1 MVKMRLRPTSRL
13 FSTCL
18 ASGARGLSVLELV
31 VSIAITLVIAG
42 MAISPITRT
51 LKTYQLNSA
60 ANQVAGIIKFTRFEA
75 IRRNMAIKCVNSQS
89 AAYAEANIW
98 ADNDG
103 DGVEGAT
110 EKQILLNPN
119 ATLVSAGV
127 VPNTSALAAAASIP
141 TLTPISPG
149 SDAIKFDQRGA
160 VVASPPAV
168 YVFYVG
174 NTSPSG
180 GFRAVIVLPSG
191 SVQVWTYAGGTG
203 NVWQQIS

>member
-1 MVKMRLRPTSRL
+1 MGKMRLRLTSHPR
-13 FSTCL
+13 STCS
-18 ASGARGLSVLELV
+18 ASGARGLSILELV
-31 VSIAITLVIAG
+31 VSLAIILVISG
-42 MAISPITRT
+42 MAIGPIAKTV
-51 LKTYQLNSA
+51 KTYQLNDA
-60 ANQVAGIIKFTRFEA
+60 ANQVAGIVKFTRFEA
-75 IRRNMAIKCVNSQS
+75 IRRNKPIKCVNSQA

-103 DGVEGAT
+103 DNAAGTT
-110 EKQILLNPN
+110 EKQILLSPN

-191 SVQVWTYAGGTG
+191 SVQVWTYTGGTG
-203 NVWQQIS
+203 PVWQQIS

>member
-1 MVKMRLRPTSRL
+1 MAKMRLRLASRL
-13 FSTCL
+13 FSICL

-31 VSIAITLVIAG
+31 VSLAITLVIAG

-75 IRRNMAIKCVNSQS
+75 IRRNTAIKCVNSQS

-127 VPNTSALAAAASIP
+127 VPNTSALAAAANIP

-168 YVFYVG
+168 YVFYLG

-203 NVWQQIS
+203 NVWQQIT

>member
-1 MVKMRLRPTSRL
+1 MVKMRLRLTSRL

-31 VSIAITLVIAG
+31 VSLAITLVIAG

-60 ANQVAGIIKFTRFEA
+60 ANQLAGIIKFTRFEA
-75 IRRNMAIKCVNSQS
+75 IRRNTAIKCVNSQS

-203 NVWQQIS
+203 NVWQQIT

>member
-1 MVKMRLRPTSRL
+1 MRLRLTSHPL
-13 FSTCL
+13 STWS

-31 VSIAITLVIAG
+31 VSLALILVISG
-42 MAISPITRT
+42 MAISPITKT
-51 LKTYQLNSA
+51 VKTYQLNDA
-60 ANQVAGIIKFTRFEA
+60 ANQVAGIVKFTRFEA
-75 IRRNMAIKCVNSQS
+75 IRRNTSIRCVNSQ
-89 AAYAEANIW
+89 AGAYAQADIW

-103 DGVEGAT
+103 DGVEGPT
-110 EKQILLNPN
+110 EKQILLTPN

-127 VPNTSALAAAASIP
+127 VPSTGALAAAANIP
-141 TLTPISPG
+141 TLTAISPG
-149 SDAIKFDQRGA
+149 SDSIKFDQRGA

-203 NVWQQIS
+203 PLWQQIS

>member
-1 MVKMRLRPTSRL
+1 MRLRPTSHRL
-13 FSTCL
+13 STCS

-31 VSIAITLVIAG
+31 VSLAIILVISG
-42 MAISPITRT
+42 MAITPITKALR
-51 LKTYQLNSA
+51 TYQLNDA
-60 ANQVAGIIKFTRFEA
+60 ANQVAGIVKFTRFEA
-75 IRRNMAIKCVNSQS
+75 IRRNMAITCVNSQ
-89 AAYAEANIW
+89 AGAYAEANIW

-103 DGVEGAT
+103 DGVEGPT
-110 EKQILLNPN
+110 EKQILLSPR

-127 VPNTSALAAAASIP
+127 VPDTSALAASASIP
-141 TLTPISPG
+141 TLTAISPAN
-149 SDAIKFDQRGA
+149 DTIKFDQRGA

-174 NTSPSG
+174 NSSSVG

-203 NVWQQIS
+203 NLWQQIS

>member
-1 MVKMRLRPTSRL
+1 MSL
-13 FSTCL
+13 
-18 ASGARGLSVLELV
+18 
-31 VSIAITLVIAG
+31 AITLVIAG

-51 LKTYQLNSA
+51 LKTYQLNNA
-60 ANQVAGIIKFTRFEA
+60 ANQLAGIIKFTRFEA
-75 IRRNMAIKCVNSQS
+75 IRRNMAIKCVNSQ
-89 AAYAEANIW
+89 AGAYAEANIW

-127 VPNTSALAAAASIP
+127 VPNTSALAAAANIP

-160 VVASPPAV
+160 VVVGLELRDDPVRRGRPGIDPERDRLVRWHQHVAMPHDRRRRSASGV
-168 YVFYVG
+168 SH
-174 NTSPSG
+174 SPHG
-180 GFRAVIVLPSG
+180 
-191 SVQVWTYAGGTG
+191 
-203 NVWQQIS
+203 

>member
-1 MVKMRLRPTSRL
+1 MRLRLTSRL

-31 VSIAITLVIAG
+31 VSLAITLVIAG

-75 IRRNMAIKCVNSQS
+75 IRRNTAIKCVNSQS

-203 NVWQQIS
+203 NVWQQIT

>member
-1 MVKMRLRPTSRL
+1 MGKIRFRPTSHL
-13 FSTCL
+13 LSSCP

-31 VSIAITLVIAG
+31 VSLAITLVIAG

-60 ANQVAGIIKFTRFEA
+60 ANQLAGIIKFTRFEA
-75 IRRNMAIKCVNSQS
+75 IRRNTAIQCVNSQS
-89 AAYAEANIW
+89 AAYAVANIW

-174 NTSPSG
+174 NTSLSG

>member
-1 MVKMRLRPTSRL
+1 MGKMRLRPTSDPLSSR
-13 FSTCL
+13 S
-18 ASGARGLSVLELV
+18 ASVARGLSVLELV
-31 VSIAITLVIAG
+31 VSLAIILAISG
-42 MAISPITRT
+42 MAIGPIAKL
-51 LKTYQLNSA
+51 LKTYQLNDA
-60 ANQVAGIIKFTRFEA
+60 ANQLAGIVKFTRFEA
-75 IRRNMAIKCVNSQS
+75 IRRNMAIKCVNSQA

-103 DGVEGAT
+103 DNAEGAT

-127 VPNTSALAAAASIP
+127 VPNTSALAVAANIP
-141 TLTPISPG
+141 TLTAISP
-149 SDAIKFDQRGA
+149 SNDAIKFDQRGA

-191 SVQVWTYAGGTG
+191 SVQVWTYAGGTS
-203 NVWQQIS
+203 NVWQQTS

>member
-1 MVKMRLRPTSRL
+1 MGKIRFRPTSRL
-13 FSTCL
+13 LSSCPEI
-18 ASGARGLSVLELV
+18 GARGLSVLELV
-31 VSIAITLVIAG
+31 VSLAITLVIAG

-60 ANQVAGIIKFTRFEA
+60 ANQLAGIIKFTRFEA
-75 IRRNMAIKCVNSQS
+75 IRRNTAIQCVNSQS

-174 NTSPSG
+174 NTSLSG

>member
-1 MVKMRLRPTSRL
+1 
-13 FSTCL
+13 
-18 ASGARGLSVLELV
+18 LV
-31 VSIAITLVIAG
+31 VSLAITLVMAG

-60 ANQVAGIIKFTRFEA
+60 ANQLAGIIKFTRFEA
-75 IRRNMAIKCVNSQS
+75 IRRNTAIKCVNSQ
-89 AAYAEANIW
+89 AGAYAEANIW

-110 EKQILLNPN
+110 EKQILLNPH

-168 YVFYVG
+168 YVFYLG

-203 NVWQQIS
+203 NVWQQIT

>member
-1 MVKMRLRPTSRL
+1 MGKMRLSLTSSPH
-13 FSTCL
+13 STCS
-18 ASGARGLSVLELV
+18 ASSARGLSVLELV
-31 VSIAITLVIAG
+31 VSLAIILIISG
-42 MAISPITRT
+42 MAIGPIAKTV
-51 LKTYQLNSA
+51 KTYQLNDA
-60 ANQVAGIIKFTRFEA
+60 ANQVAGIVKFTRFEA
-75 IRRNMAIKCVNSQS
+75 IRRNKPIKCVNFQA

-103 DGVEGAT
+103 DNVAGTT
-110 EKQILLNPN
+110 EKQILLSPN

-127 VPNTSALAAAASIP
+127 VPNTSALAAAANIP

-149 SDAIKFDQRGA
+149 DAIKFDQRGA

-203 NVWQQIS
+203 PVWQQIS

>member
-1 MVKMRLRPTSRL
+1 MGMMRLRSVSHLPSVRSADRTQ
-13 FSTCL
+13 
-18 ASGARGLSVLELV
+18 GLSVLELV
-31 VSIAITLVIAG
+31 VSVAIILVISS
-42 MAISPITRT
+42 MAISPITKT
-51 LKTYQLNSA
+51 LKTYQLNDA
-60 ANQVAGIIKFTRFEA
+60 ANQLAGIIKFTRFEA
-75 IRRNMAIKCVNSQS
+75 IRRNTPIKCVNSQ
-89 AAYAEANIW
+89 AGAYAQASLW
-98 ADNDG
+98 SDNDG
-103 DGVEGAT
+103 DGAEGPT

-127 VPNTSALAAAASIP
+127 VPNTAALATAANIP
-141 TLTPISPG
+141 TLTPISPS

-174 NTSPSG
+174 NTSPDG

-203 NVWQQIS
+203 SAWQQIS

>member
-1 MVKMRLRPTSRL
+1 MGKMRLSLTSHSR
-13 FSTCL
+13 STCS
-18 ASGARGLSVLELV
+18 ASSARGLSVLELV
-31 VSIAITLVIAG
+31 VSLAIILIISG
-42 MAISPITRT
+42 MAIGPIAKTV
-51 LKTYQLNSA
+51 KTYQLNDA
-60 ANQVAGIIKFTRFEA
+60 ANQVAGIVKFTRFEA
-75 IRRNMAIKCVNSQS
+75 IRRNKPIKCVNSQA

-103 DGVEGAT
+103 DNAAGAA
-110 EKQILLNPN
+110 EKQILLSPN

-127 VPNTSALAAAASIP
+127 VPNTSALAAAANIP
-141 TLTPISPG
+141 ALTPISPG
-149 SDAIKFDQRGA
+149 DAIKFDQRGA

-203 NVWQQIS
+203 PVWQQIS

>member
-1 MVKMRLRPTSRL
+1 MGKMRLRPTSYPL
-13 FSTCL
+13 STRS
-18 ASGARGLSVLELV
+18 ASGAWGLSVLELV
-31 VSIAITLVIAG
+31 VTVAFILAISG
-42 MAISPITRT
+42 MAVGPTT
-51 LKTYQLNSA
+51 KLLKTYQLNDA
-60 ANQVAGIIKFTRFEA
+60 ASQLAGIVKFTRFEA
-75 IRRNMAIKCVNSQS
+75 IRRNMPIKCVNSQ
-89 AAYAEANIW
+89 AGANAQANIW

-103 DGVEGAT
+103 DNVEGAT

-127 VPNTSALAAAASIP
+127 VPNTSALAAAANIP
-141 TLTPISPG
+141 TLIAISPG
-149 SDAIKFDQRGA
+149 NDAIKFDQRGA

-168 YVFYVG
+168 YVYYVG

-203 NVWQQIS
+203 NEWQQTS

>member
-1 MVKMRLRPTSRL
+1 MVKMRLRLTSRL

-31 VSIAITLVIAG
+31 VSLAITLVIAG

-75 IRRNMAIKCVNSQS
+75 IRRNTAIKCVNSQS

-203 NVWQQIS
+203 NVWQQIT